1 VTQTGV
7 PQLLGPYELH
17 AELGRGGMGIVYRAT
32 DKRLGRMVA
41 LKVVQPVVAV
51 AAGIS
56 MNDLKAKLRQ
66 EAQLAA
72 RVMHPNVVTVFA
84 FEELGENAVI
94 AMELVE
100 GPTLHDVLVSGA
112 RWTIE
117 QAARLI
123 EQAADGV
130 AAAHAL
136 GIVHRDIKPGNLM
149 LATDGRVKVLDFGIA
164 KATSVD
170 ASAAV
175 SRVTFG
181 TVQYMAPEQVLGR
194 PVSPA
199 TDVWALGVILYE
211 VVTGTSAFG
220 DGAAVTIGMRV
231 AGEEPAMLLDDR
243 TGSQVF
249 GPLFPVLKGALVKQP
264 AGRIPTA
271 GHLRDAVRA
280 IVGGPVS
287 GPVAVSAPL
296 VAPPPAPP
304 PAPKPVPA
312 PKPARARKQAP
323 GVQPQPA
330 AVPAPVP
337 PPPAPPSSPV
347 PTGDQQAP
355 ISVPRTGP
363 RMASRRVRLI
373 AGALAATL
381 TLLVVLGILSAL
393 PGGSS
398 GAGGGGT
405 AVAADGSQDGGQP
418 SDTSTPG
425 NAGLENGGTF
435 AAPPPAAESS
445 PPPPRADALPSGSTA
460 ETRPPTTPV
469 TTGVAAGAAS
479 ASNAAVTAPLPP
491 PPPQPNDIN
500 VNGLDGYLTNGGY
513 VNVTRG
519 QFKDLR
525 ADAIDAA
532 GVRLTDAKWR
542 PQHTIEDGRIASAT
556 ANSAGNVRVNGLK
569 EGQTKLTF
577 EAIRDDG
584 TRVTKEVTVQV
595 LEPVASATPAPTPAP
610 VRVAPP
616 SQPSAPAVRLPTGPE
631 IKFAWERTQD
641 ARSLRES
648 KLPGWASG
656 LRVPFPTIQK
666 IVFDNVLLGQ
676 NGDFGARLT
685 FEYKGG
691 AINGWTRAAY
701 AVTGKARVNGE
712 RVELESLQ
720 YNLTR

>member
-296 VAPPPAPP
+296 VAPLPPPPPAPAPP

-323 GVQPQPA
+323 VVEPQPA
-330 AVPAPVP
+330 VVPAPA
-337 PPPAPPSSPV
+337 PPPATPPSSSV
-347 PTGDQQAP
+347 PTGEQQAP

-363 RMASRRVRLI
+363 RMASRRVQLI

-381 TLLVVLGILSAL
+381 TLLVVLGIWSAL

-398 GAGGGGT
+398 GGGGGGSS
-405 AVAADGSQDGGQP
+405 VAGGNSSGNGET
-418 SDTSTPG
+418 SDS
-425 NAGLENGGTF
+425 
-435 AAPPPAAESS
+435 PPPATADPESGGNTLVPGGSQPTPTGDARPAS
-445 PPPPRADALPSGSTA
+445 PSAD
-460 ETRPPTTPV
+460 TRLTTTPV
-469 TTGVAAGAAS
+469 TTGVAASAAT
-479 ASNAAVTAPLPP
+479 AGVTASSPP

-500 VNGLDGYLTNGGY
+500 VNGLDGYLTDGGY

-519 QFKDLR
+519 KFEDLR

-532 GVRLTDAKWR
+532 GVRLSDAKWR
-542 PQHTIEDGRIASAT
+542 PQHTIADGSIASVT
-556 ANSAGNVRVNGLK
+556 ANEAGGVRVNGLK
-569 EGQTKLTF
+569 QGRTMLTF
-577 EAIRDDG
+577 QAIRDDG

-595 LEPVASATPAPTPAP
+595 LEPPSAPAP
-610 VRVAPP
+610 VRD
-616 SQPSAPAVRLPTGPE
+616 APATPPPAMAVRVPTGREIVEAWQRTSDAITLRRSQRPE
-631 IKFAWERTQD
+631 WARDLNRLFTFQKFE
-641 ARSLRES
+641 LES
-648 KLPGWASG
+648 VS
-656 LRVPFPTIQK
+656 V
-666 IVFDNVLLGQ
+666 Q
-676 NGDFGARLT
+676 NGDFTARLNL
-685 FEYKGG
+685 EYKAGG
-691 AINGWTRAAY
+691 ATNELKTAVY
-701 AVTGKARVNGE
+701 TVTGKARYSGE

-720 YNLTR
+720 YKPTR

>member
-1 VTQTGV
+1 M

-17 AELGRGGMGIVYRAT
+17 AELGRGGMGVVYRAT

-112 RWTIE
+112 RWTVE

-249 GPLFPVLKGALVKQP
+249 GPLFPVLKGALVKQS

-296 VAPPPAPP
+296 VAPPPAP
-304 PAPKPVPA
+304 KPVPA

-323 GVQPQPA
+323 GVEPQPEV
-330 AVPAPVP
+330 VPAPAP
-337 PPPAPPSSPV
+337 PPAAPPSSSV
-347 PTGDQQAP
+347 PQGDQQAP

-363 RMASRRVRLI
+363 RIASRRVQLI

-381 TLLVVLGILSAL
+381 TLLVVLGIWSAL
-393 PGGSS
+393 PRGSSGGGGGGGESSAAAENNQGGGEGSGSSSMTAGPEKGGDAAASTGGSS
-398 GAGGGGT
+398 SPPQS
-405 AVAADGSQDGGQP
+405 VS
-418 SDTSTPG
+418 
-425 NAGLENGGTF
+425 
-435 AAPPPAAESS
+435 APPASPTADTRPTPSPAA
-445 PPPPRADALPSGSTA
+445 
-460 ETRPPTTPV
+460 
-469 TTGVAAGAAS
+469 TGVAAS
-479 ASNAAVTAPLPP
+479 ALSAAVTAPSPP
-491 PPPQPNDIN
+491 PPPQPNDIDV
-500 VNGLDGYLTNGGY
+500 VNGLDGYLTDGDY

-519 QFKDLR
+519 QTKDLR
-525 ADAIDAA
+525 AVAIDAN
-532 GVRLTDAKWR
+532 GVRLSDVKWR
-542 PQHTIEDGRIASAT
+542 PQHTIADGSIASVT
-556 ANSAGNVRVNGLK
+556 ANEAGDVRVNGLK
-569 EGQTKLTF
+569 EGKTKLTF
-577 EAIRDDG
+577 QAIRDDG

-595 LEPVASATPAPTPAP
+595 LAPVASAAPALPTPAP

-616 SQPSAPAVRLPTGPE
+616 SPPSAPALRVPTGQE
-631 IKFAWERTQD
+631 IIDAWERTLD
-641 ARSLRES
+641 ARTLGENA
-648 KLPGWASG
+648 LPTWARD
-656 LRVPFPTIQK
+656 LNVRRVASIQK
-666 IVFDNVLLGQ
+666 IVFDNVSVQ
-676 NGDFGARLT
+676 DGDFTARLK
-685 FEYKGG
+685 FEYKVAG
-691 AINGWTRAAY
+691 ATNEVRIADFT
-701 AVTGKARVNGE
+701 VTGKARLSGE

-720 YNLTR
+720 YKLRR